1 MTTTRRAATDF
12 DPNFR
17 PKAPWFGGDL
27 QTMSAVLS
35 PPKVALDDLD
45 IEDLL
50 VPTLDDSGDRL
61 TGQRVTKT
69 GLTDRAK
76 PTVVLLHGL
85 LGDFD
90 RDYMRL
96 LTRHFVQAGHPVV
109 RMNLRGAGS
118 SRPLCTRNYHGG
130 FTLDMTGIARF
141 LAARPDTARL
151 AWIGIS
157 LSGNMLL
164 KAAGEDDFVSA
175 ADHHRI
181 VSVSAPFDLVATAVR
196 FSRWRNALYSRYL
209 VNKIRK
215 QMPLQPGRTP
225 AQVAHLRRIK
235 TIGEYDECFTAP
247 DNGYASAHD
256 YYLDNSARYSVLGA
270 KLPCL
275 VISAADDPWIDIAPY
290 QQTAWTK
297 NPLLQPVLT
306 RTGGHVGFH
315 AAGHALPVYATWS
328 KAFFDA

>member
-1 MTTTRRAATDF
+1 MSLDF
-12 DPNFR
+12 DLNYR
-17 PKAPWFGGDL
+17 PKAPWIGGDL

-35 PPKVALDDLD
+35 PPRVSLEGFE

-50 VPTLDDSGDRL
+50 VPTLDDTGDQL
-61 TGQRVTKT
+61 TGQRVTKQ
-69 GLTDRAK
+69 GVTDPAK
-76 PTVVLLHGL
+76 ATVILLHGL

-96 LTRHFVQAGHPVV
+96 LTRHYVLAGHPVA

-130 FTLDMTGIARF
+130 FTLDMKGIATH
-141 LAARPDTARL
+141 LAARSDTAKL

-164 KAAGEDDFVSA
+164 KASSEEDFVQA
-175 ADHHRI
+175 ADHHKI
-181 VSVSAPFDLVATAVR
+181 VSVSAPFDLVATAHR
-196 FSRWRNALYSRYL
+196 FSRWRNDIYSRYL

-225 AQVAHLRRIK
+225 DQIEHLRRIK

-247 DNGYASAHD
+247 DNGYASAND
-256 YYLDNSARYSVLGA
+256 YYVDNSARFYVLDA

-275 VISAADDPWIDIAPY
+275 VISAADDPWIDIEPY
-290 QQTAWTK
+290 RATEWSK
-297 NPLLQPVLT
+297 NPLLQPALT
-306 RTGGHVGFH
+306 KTGGHVGFH
-315 AAGHALPVYATWS
+315 AAGHALPIYTAWS
-328 KAFFDA
+328 QAFFAA